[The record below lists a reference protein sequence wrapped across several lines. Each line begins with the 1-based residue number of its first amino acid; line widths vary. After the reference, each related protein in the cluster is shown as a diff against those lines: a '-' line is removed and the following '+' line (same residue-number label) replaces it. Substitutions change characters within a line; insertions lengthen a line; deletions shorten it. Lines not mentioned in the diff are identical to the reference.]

1 MSVEILGNLR
11 DRVLPMLELA
21 VENYRGRVPAGYPV
35 VVDAVEQGVV
45 GLELDPTYSLYFTL
59 DDGQPVVEVCR
70 RSPRTDA
77 RTSASRQKYG
87 GVPFHDRRPIA
98 PDISDLALRNLVAEL
113 MHTWNMQ
120 PGVIHITDS

>member
-1 MSVEILGNLR
+1 MAVEVLAGLR
-11 DRVLPMLELA
+11 DRVLPMLEVA
-21 VENYRGRVPAGYPV
+21 AESYRGRVPAGYPV

-45 GLELDPTYSLYFTL
+45 GLEIDPSYALYFTL
-59 DDGQPVVEVCR
+59 DGDQPVAEVYQ

-77 RTSASRQKYG
+77 RSSAGRQKHAG
-87 GVPFHDRRPIA
+87 LPFHDRRPLA